1 MAVIALAGS
10 TGAPGVTTTA
20 LGLLLT
26 WPLASVDRRVILV
39 EASPDGGR
47 IAAGFLEG
55 QLGGRW
61 SLHNLA
67 ASIWQDT
74 IRETFA
80 QQLIDI
86 GMKERGQRLVLPGL
100 RGPAQALAMEPVWDP
115 LATLCSSLDLSGTDV
130 VIDLGRRGAF
140 GSSAALALS
149 ADVIVFVVRRRLASL
164 DDAAAR
170 IEVLR
175 PMLVEA
181 GNADALRLM
190 VVGDGPY
197 DKNDIA
203 RQMGVPLL
211 ADELPY
217 APKHA
222 VPLSDG
228 PAKGVDLNSP
238 LMRSYRTAAHRAV
251 EIIAER
257 RARLLYP
264 GPNAGSGGYR

>member
-1 MAVIALAGS
+1 MALAGS

-26 WPLASVDRRVILV
+26 WPLASVDRKVVLV

-47 IAAGFLEG
+47 IAAGYMEG

-80 QQLIDI
+80 QQLIDV
-86 GMKERGQRLVLPGL
+86 GLKERGQRFVLPGL

-115 LATLCSSLDLSGTDV
+115 LATLCSALDLSGTDV
-130 VIDLGRRGAF
+130 IVDLGRRGAF

-149 ADVIVFVVRRRLASL
+149 ADIVAFVVRRRLACL

-170 IEVLR
+170 LEVLR

-181 GNADALRLM
+181 GNADALRLL

-197 DKNDIA
+197 EKNDIA
-203 RQMGVPLL
+203 RQLGVPLL
-211 ADELPY
+211 ADELPLIL
-217 APKHA
+217 KHA

-228 PAKGVDLNSP
+228 PANSVDLNSP
-238 LMRSYRTAAHRAV
+238 LMRSYRSAALSAV
-251 EIIAER
+251 EAIAER
-257 RARLLYP
+257 RSRLLYP
-264 GPNAGSGGYR
+264 GQSTSRRSYR